1 MKSFNFS
8 SIRWISTILIALFMI
23 FSTPT
28 PLPETTIMNEAAR
41 TVVAPTVESFI
52 KPHVRTGSAIAAHLR
67 FSALAAVMLLS
78 MLAAYNNNLRTTV
91 PRVSVRPIIARRLRR
106 IKLAPVK
113 FTSLFV

>member
-1 MKSFNFS
+1 
-8 SIRWISTILIALFMI
+8 
-23 FSTPT
+23 
-28 PLPETTIMNEAAR
+28 MNEAAR

-52 KPHVRTGSAIAAHLR
+52 KPHVRTGSAIAAHMR
-67 FSALAAVMLLS
+67 FSALAAVILIFS
-78 MLAAYNNNLRTTV
+78 SAYYISLRTTV